1 MCVEVLWLVV
11 SVMSSEERMRRGIF
25 VVLALFCFM
34 WVPLCAFADNCKN
47 LEKDK
52 FWAEGFK
59 KVNDLITDKKWDEAL
74 DEAHKLYAY
83 CDRSPMINFYLGHI
97 YKELGNEKN
106 VLNYLR
112 KATDYTEEFAIK
124 GPLLERIW
132 YERYEAEHPEARPE
146 KIAEMKEALETE
158 RQKVAAAGDAQKQ
171 SEFDTTLSLQKV
183 RSNYAAGLWTGVGL
197 GAAGLVLGGVG
208 VGMYFSNRDPAMD
221 WDSEKARASV
231 KEGYYIG
238 VGLIGAGIGL
248 TVAGAIV
255 AGVMGHHYAQLT
267 AEEKTVSLSIS
278 PTSVSFSMQF

>member
-1 MCVEVLWLVV
+1 
-11 SVMSSEERMRRGIF
+11 MRRGIF
-25 VVLALFCFM
+25 VVLALLCFM

-132 YERYEAEHPEARPE
+132 FERYEAEHPEARPE
-146 KIAEMKEALETE
+146 KIAEMKEALKTE

-183 RSNYAAGLWTGVGL
+183 RSNYAAGMWTGVGL

-208 VGMYFSNRDPAMD
+208 AGMYFSNRDPAMD
-221 WDSEKARASV
+221 FSPTEPKADV
-231 KEGYYIG
+231 KSSYSIG
-238 VGLIGAGIGL
+238 IGIIGTGIGL
-248 TVAGAIV
+248 TIAGAII
-255 AGVMGHHYAQLT
+255 AGIMGNAYAQLNKQ
-267 AEEKTVSLSIS
+267 ERDYSLNLSS
-278 PTSVSFSMQF
+278 TSVSFSMKF